1 MKTKIF
7 ALFAAM
13 MLLVGTTAMAQSG
26 DTKTSRTTE
35 TEIKGDVNNDGVV
48 DVADIAAVIA
58 VMHEQGTVETQYYWY
73 AGWTEPTEANI
84 GEIINEEYPSAKGST
99 TMNPAGLTS
108 TKLDGQEINFTTNP
122 IYDQVGRDTGN
133 KKYYYVVVPNGYG
146 IQNTTTGTFSHIYTS
161 TFEVVGT
168 FANHTVY
175 KNIQA
180 TTYII
185 QGYKLCEVK

>member
-26 DTKTSRTTE
+26 DTRTSKTTE

-58 VMHEQGTVETQYYWY
+58 VMHEQGTVGTPYYWY

-84 GEIINEEYPSAKGST
+84 AEIINEEYPASKTST
-99 TMNPAGLTS
+99 TMNPAGKTANS
-108 TKLDGQEINFTTNP
+108 TDGVKMDYSIANLYNVSANTNF
-122 IYDQVGRDTGN
+122 YM
-133 KKYYYVVVPNGYG
+133 VVPNGQG
-146 IQNTTTGTFSHIYTS
+146 IYDKIGTLLHLEDAAFTI
-161 TFEVVGT
+161 VGT
-168 FANHTVY
+168 FNNHTIY
-175 KNIQA
+175 KS
-180 TTYII
+180 TYPARKISEII
-185 QGYKLCEVK
+185 Q

>member
-13 MLLVGTTAMAQSG
+13 MLLVGTTAMAQS
-26 DTKTSRTTE
+26 DNAKTTE

-84 GEIINEEYPSAKGST
+84 GEIINEEYPTDETNTSKNKAGKSATTTSGI
-99 TMNPAGLTS
+99 TMNY
-108 TKLDGQEINFTTNP
+108 TTNP
-122 IYDQVGRDTGN
+122 VWDPEFISSGYTKERKLYIVI
-133 KKYYYVVVPNGYG
+133 PNGHAVFD
-146 IQNTTTGTFSHIYTS
+146 IIGTNITAQKNRSSNQCES
-161 TFEVVGT
+161 TRVCG
-168 FANHTVY
+168 
-175 KNIQA
+175 
-180 TTYII
+180 
-185 QGYKLCEVK
+185 